1 MLNTKT
7 PEESLEGTARH
18 EEEEEAS
25 DPIWTNFNKISKAFG
40 TDLRGQCQLLN
51 KVLDEILTGKFYYH
65 SNYMFE
71 KISLEDL
78 HKG

>member
-1 MLNTKT
+1 MRVCL
-7 PEESLEGTARH
+7 SFH
-18 EEEEEAS
+18 S
-25 DPIWTNFNKISKAFG
+25 TNFNKSSKAFG

-65 SNYMFE
+65 SNHMFE

-78 HKG
+78 QKGKTSKYLKGLNYK